1 MDKPHFRQLF
11 EPQLENPILVEGL
24 AGLGNIGMIA
34 ARHLIECTEAKPF
47 AEVYAPYFPDY
58 VTVNKE
64 GICRPPRYRFYV
76 AKTEKNH
83 YIILT
88 GDAQPS
94 MEDGLAHYDICEEI
108 LNFVA
113 KYGTT
118 RIMTMGGVVTSSTG
132 NEVYIAATS
141 DALAQKHLDKGV
153 TIYSEGKIVGPTG
166 LLIGLAKKRGWKG
179 ICLLGATS
187 GFGTERAAALSIYK
201 VLQQILDPDAKI
213 LEAKTEQNPEC

>member
-1 MDKPHFRQLF
+1 MDKPRFVQIF

-34 ARHLIECTEAKPF
+34 ARHLIECTDAKPF

-58 VTVNKE
+58 VTVNKD
-64 GICRPPRYRFYV
+64 GTCRPPRYIFYV

-88 GDAQPS
+88 GDAQPA
-94 MEDGLAHYDICEEI
+94 MEDGLAHYDICDEL

-118 RIMTMGGVVTSSTG
+118 RIITLGGVVSSNAT

-141 DALAQKHLDKGV
+141 EALAKKHLNKGT
-153 TIYSEGKIVGPTG
+153 TIYRDGKIIGPTG
-166 LLIGLAKKRGWKG
+166 LLIGLAKKRVWKG

-187 GFGTERAAALSIYK
+187 VFGTERAAALSIYK
-201 VLQQILDPDAKI
+201 VLKNMLEPDSKI
-213 LEAKTEQNPEC
+213 LQAKVKQKPRS

>member
-34 ARHLIECTEAKPF
+34 ARHLIECTDAKPF

-58 VTVNKE
+58 VTVNND
-64 GICRPPRYRFYV
+64 GVCRPPRYRFYV

-94 MEDGLAHYDICEEI
+94 MEDGLAHYDISEEI
-108 LNFVA
+108 LNFAA

-118 RIMTMGGVVTSSTG
+118 RIMTLGGVATSNAG

-141 DALAQKHLDKGV
+141 DTLAQKHLDKGV

-201 VLQQILDPDAKI
+201 VLQNI
-213 LEAKTEQNPEC
+213 LEPETKTLELKTEQKPEC

>member
-1 MDKPHFRQLF
+1 MDKPQFIQLF

-34 ARHLIECTEAKPF
+34 ARHLIECTDAKPF

-58 VTVNKE
+58 VTVNKD

-94 MEDGLAHYDICEEI
+94 MEDGLAHYDICDEI

-113 KYGTT
+113 KYGTD
-118 RIMTMGGVVTSSTG
+118 RIITLGAVASSNAT
-132 NEVYIAATS
+132 NEVYISATS
-141 DALAQKHLDKGV
+141 EELAKKHLNKGT
-153 TIYSEGKIVGPTG
+153 TIYSEGKIIGATG

-201 VLQQILDPDAKI
+201 VLQNMLEPDSKI
-213 LEAKTEQNPEC
+213 LEIKPKQKPKC

>member
-1 MDKPHFRQLF
+1 MEKPHFLQLF

-64 GICRPPRYRFYV
+64 GICRPSRYRFYV

-88 GDAQPS
+88 GDSQPS
-94 MEDGLAHYDICEEI
+94 MEDGVAHYDICDEI

-118 RIMTMGGVVTSSTG
+118 RLITLGAVASSSSS
-132 NEVYIAATS
+132 NEVYISATS
-141 DALAQKHLDKGV
+141 ESLAKKHLDKGT
-153 TIYSEGKIVGPTG
+153 TIYSEGKILGATG

-187 GFGTERAAALSIYK
+187 GFGTERAAALAIYK
-201 VLQQILDPDAKI
+201 VLQNMLEPDSKM
-213 LEAKTEQNPEC
+213 LEAKPEQPEK

>member
-1 MDKPHFRQLF
+1 MDKPHFVQLF

-34 ARHLIECTEAKPF
+34 ARHLIECTDAKPF

-58 VTVNKE
+58 VTVNKD
-64 GICRPPRYRFYV
+64 GTCRPHRYRFYV

-94 MEDGLAHYDICEEI
+94 MEDGLAHYDICDEI

-113 KYGTT
+113 KYGTN
-118 RIMTMGGVVTSSTG
+118 RIITLGAVASSNAA
-132 NEVYIAATS
+132 NEVYISATS
-141 DALAQKHLDKGV
+141 EALAKKHLDKG
-153 TIYSEGKIVGPTG
+153 TKIYSEGKIIGATG

-187 GFGTERAAALSIYK
+187 GFGTERAAVLSIYK
-201 VLQQILDPDAKI
+201 ALQNMLEPDSKI
-213 LEAKTEQNPEC
+213 LEIKPKQKPKC

>member
-1 MDKPHFRQLF
+1 MDKPHFLQLF

-34 ARHLIECTEAKPF
+34 ARHLIECTDAKPF

-76 AKTEKNH
+76 AKTENNH

-94 MEDGLAHYDICEEI
+94 MEDGLAHYDICDEI

-118 RIMTMGGVVTSSTG
+118 RIITMGGVAASDGATG
-132 NEVYIAATS
+132 VYISATS
-141 DALAQKHLDKGV
+141 EALAEKHLDKGT
-153 TIYSEGKIVGPTG
+153 TIYREGKILGATG

-187 GFGTERAAALSIYK
+187 GFGTERAAALAIYK
-201 VLQQILDPDAKI
+201 VLQKMLEPDSKM
-213 LEAKTEQNPEC
+213 LQTKTKENPKP

>member
-1 MDKPHFRQLF
+1 MDKPHFIQLF
-11 EPQLENPILVEGL
+11 EPQLENPILIEGL

-34 ARHLIECTEAKPF
+34 ARHLIECTDAKPF

-58 VTVNKE
+58 VTVNKD
-64 GICRPPRYRFYV
+64 GSCRPPRYRFYV

-94 MEDGLAHYDICEEI
+94 MEDGLAHYDICDEI

-113 KYGTT
+113 KYGTN
-118 RIMTMGGVVTSSTG
+118 RIITLGAVASSNAA
-132 NEVYIAATS
+132 NEVYISATS
-141 DALAQKHLDKGV
+141 EALAKKHLDKGT
-153 TIYSEGKIVGPTG
+153 TIYSEGKIIGATG
-166 LLIGLAKKRGWKG
+166 LLVGLAKKRGWKG

-201 VLQQILDPDAKI
+201 VLQNMLEPDSKI
-213 LEAKTEQNPEC
+213 LEIKPKQKPKC

>member
-1 MDKPHFRQLF
+1 MDKPHFIQLF

-34 ARHLIECTEAKPF
+34 ARHLIECTDAKPF
-47 AEVYAPYFPDY
+47 AEIYAPYFPDY
-58 VTVNKE
+58 VTVNKD
-64 GICRPPRYRFYV
+64 GTCRPPRYRFYV
-76 AKTEKNH
+76 AKTEKNN

-94 MEDGLAHYDICEEI
+94 MEDGLAHYDISDEI

-113 KYGTT
+113 KYGTN
-118 RIMTMGGVVTSSTG
+118 RIITLGAVASSNAT
-132 NEVYIAATS
+132 NEVYISATS
-141 DALAQKHLDKGV
+141 EALAKKHLDKGT
-153 TIYSEGKIVGPTG
+153 TIYSEGKIIGATG

-201 VLQQILDPDAKI
+201 VLQNMLEPDSKI
-213 LEAKTEQNPEC
+213 LEIKPKQKPKR